1 MLLCNI
7 GEEKNGCPKDV
18 TTRIIT
24 KGVVMMRRKISGIW
38 RGLVVVFLLLGLT
51 VSLTVPA
58 QAATEEDIQAA
69 IDAGIAWLVA
79 QQNPDGSWGT
89 YYQVGMTALAVKKL
103 EHHCVD
109 TKWGLGLP
117 SPFDPACPYS
127 DNITNGFNYIF
138 ANACNISI
146 SAQPA
151 GDPDS
156 DHDGIGVYFVSGGC
170 GNAYGRTYETGIALM
185 AIAESTA
192 PDRIVDVPGSAV
204 NGWTYYDVAV
214 DVVDYLAFGQNDA
227 LDPRGGWGYD
237 ENDPTGSCNSNTGYA
252 VLGLQYAQEPPPE
265 GFSIP
270 IPQFVKDE
278 LCIWIEY
285 IQCDPGDPGYTAD
298 LDGGSGYHTIYGP
311 CYWVNVLK
319 TGHLLKEMEFAG
331 GDCGRQQ
338 AAVDY
343 LVRHWGDNAD
353 PGWRPNHYQAMY
365 TIMKGLVATSYI
377 DPAVIDG
384 IYWQD
389 DFDDAIVNQQEA
401 DGSWSGCPEF
411 CWPPDDPDPCVTA
424 DDILCTEWALLT
436 LQKVTP
442 PPPPPPPP
450 GPPGVP
456 SLSQWGVIVMAAVFT
471 GLLVWMVRRRTSA
484 AAKR

>member
-1 MLLCNI
+1 MTL
-7 GEEKNGCPKDV
+7 GEDEKNSDSKTQKEGE
-18 TTRIIT
+18 
-24 KGVVMMRRKISGIW
+24 MRRKISFMGA
-38 RGLVVVFLLLGLT
+38 RLLVIFVLLILT
-51 VSLTVPA
+51 ISLTVPA
-58 QAATEEDIQAA
+58 QAASEGEIQTA

-79 QQNPDGSWGT
+79 QQNPDGSWGE
-89 YYQVGMTALAVKKL
+89 YDQVGTTAFAVKKL

-117 SPFDPACPYS
+117 SPFDPASPYR
-127 DNITNGFNYIF
+127 DIIQNGFNYLF
-138 ANACNISI
+138 ANACTMPVSL
-146 SAQPA
+146 QPA

-156 DHDGIGVYFVSGGC
+156 DGDGIGVYFADGGC
-170 GNAYGRTYETGIALM
+170 DGEHPTYGTGVSLM
-185 AIAESTA
+185 AIAESTT
-192 PDRIVDVPGSAV
+192 PDRIVCVPGSPV
-204 NGWTYYDVAV
+204 DGWTYYEVAV

-227 LDPRGGWGYD
+227 GPERGGWGYE
-237 ENDPTGSCNSNTGYA
+237 ENDTGFSDNSNTGYA

-278 LCIWIEY
+278 LCIWVEY
-285 IQCDPGDPGYTAD
+285 IQCDPGDSGWDAS
-298 LDGGSGYHTIYGP
+298 LDGGSGYDSSSGP
-311 CYWVNVLK
+311 CDWCNVLK

-331 GDCGRQQ
+331 GDCGREQ
-338 AAVDY
+338 AAIDY

-365 TIMKGLVATSYI
+365 TIMKGLVATGYI

-389 DFDDAIVNQQEA
+389 DFDDAIVNQQQA
-401 DGSWSGCPEF
+401 DGSWLAGDWGGS
-411 CWPPDDPDPCVTA
+411 
-424 DDILCTEWALLT
+424 ILNTEWALLV
-436 LQKVTP
+436 LQKVTPP

-456 SLSQWGVIVMAAVFT
+456 SLSQWGIIAMVAVFA
-471 GLLVWMVRRRTSA
+471 GLLVWTTVRRRASA